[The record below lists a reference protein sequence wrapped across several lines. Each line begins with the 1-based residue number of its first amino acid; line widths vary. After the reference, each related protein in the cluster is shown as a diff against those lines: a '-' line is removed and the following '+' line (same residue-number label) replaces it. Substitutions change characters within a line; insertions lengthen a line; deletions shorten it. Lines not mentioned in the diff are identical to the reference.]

1 MQVELARHVMLL
13 RSSKAARCADGRPHV
28 GGNFDGEKRATMKS
42 GIIPDR
48 SGRFR
53 KGARP
58 AEGKN
63 IWQRQPCFGTAI
75 AVGESRRT
83 TNMKSLIKLSLA
95 SAVVSMATGCG
106 YSAPYQTSGPS
117 LSSQGVQVGIAGVG
131 CYVNR
136 SAFMTLKGLDAD
148 RLGLD
153 LKLQVRNDTRQIA
166 TLSEGRMRL
175 VDPAAPA
182 AQAVTPDKA
191 KVVSI
196 LPGETKTLPVSFT
209 TEKVLRLPSRLRTG
223 AGRSVQLGA
232 STIALNPISVIAS
245 R

>member
-1 MQVELARHVMLL
+1 
-13 RSSKAARCADGRPHV
+13 
-28 GGNFDGEKRATMKS
+28 MK
-42 GIIPDR
+42 
-48 SGRFR
+48 
-53 KGARP
+53 
-58 AEGKN
+58 N
-63 IWQRQPCFGTAI
+63 
-75 AVGESRRT
+75 
-83 TNMKSLIKLSLA
+83 LIKLSFA

-136 SAFMTLKGLDAD
+136 SAFMTLKGLDQD

-153 LKLQVRNDTRQIA
+153 LKLQVKNDTRQIA
-166 TLSEGRMRL
+166 TLSKGRMRL

-191 KVVSI
+191 DVVSI
-196 LPGETKTLPVSFT
+196 PPGETKDLRVSFT
-209 TEKVLRLPSRLRTG
+209 TEKVLDCHHGFELVL
-223 AGRSVQLGA
+223 ADSVQLGD
-232 STIALNPISVIAS
+232 STITLNPISVVAS